1 MCKLSQRVN
10 KTFELTHVSS
20 LLPPNPA
27 PIGHGAVTAVPR
39 WIVAKATAPGP
50 ELWNLDLEVYAR
62 FYIKATFL
70 SKFSELLSI
79 IVAVRNA
86 NHQVCSSWLKID
98 FPWSILT
105 ILTPY
110 ISWSY
115 LLI

>member
-50 ELWNLDLEVYAR
+50 EL
-62 FYIKATFL
+62 
-70 SKFSELLSI
+70 
-79 IVAVRNA
+79 
-86 NHQVCSSWLKID
+86 
-98 FPWSILT
+98 
-105 ILTPY
+105 
-110 ISWSY
+110 
-115 LLI
+115 